1 MGDGRGTLRLDM
13 SDGAVTIVLG
23 AVIVV
28 GTVALLLMIRS
39 SLR

>member
-1 MGDGRGTLRLDM
+1 M
-13 SDGAVTIVLG
+13 SDGGVTIVLG

-28 GTVALLLMIRS
+28 STVVLLLMIRS